1 MANLIV
7 VVDPDYAVH
16 LERAA
21 QTAPL
26 WIVSTQ
32 MNREACEQLWMNHP
46 YSDHRENGAITCY
59 KTLDPQDRLGSLLG
73 VVPAL
78 ETHHGEVQDNELVFP
93 TGFVLEV
100 IGLALADDVT
110 DALREIG
117 FTSFIQTTDGLQ
129 ACK

>member
-7 VVDPDYAVH
+7 VVDPDYTVH
-16 LERAA
+16 LEKAA
-21 QTAPL
+21 QAAPL

-32 MNREACEQLWMNHP
+32 ANRKACERLWKTHSH
-46 YSDHRENGAITCY
+46 SDHRENGAITCY
-59 KTLDPQDRLGSLLG
+59 KTLDPQDRMGSLLG

-110 DALREIG
+110 NALREIG
-117 FTSFIQTTDGLQ
+117 FTSFVQTTEGFQ

>member
-21 QTAPL
+21 QAAPV

-32 MNREACEQLWMNHP
+32 INREACERLWQTHP
-46 YSDHRENGAITCY
+46 HSDHRENGAVTCY
-59 KTLDPQDRLGSLLG
+59 KTLNPQDRLGSLLG
-73 VVPAL
+73 VVPDL
-78 ETHHGEVQDNELVFP
+78 ETHHGEIKNNEFVFP

-110 DALREIG
+110 HALREIG
-117 FTSFIQTTDGLQ
+117 FTSFIKTAEGFQ
-129 ACK
+129 AC